1 MNQRT
6 TLLLETSR
14 FRVLEQ
20 EVPVADAGTVV
31 RRPYIVHPGAV
42 AIIPLLPG
50 GQVCLI
56 HNHRVAV
63 GKTMIEL
70 PAGTIDP
77 GEAPQTTAKRE
88 LQEETGYVASRWHCL
103 PGCFM
108 SPGIL
113 NERIHLFV
121 AEELISGLPG
131 REPGEYIEN
140 WIVDWEHAL
149 AMVESGEIEDAKTIV
164 GLLLWDRL
172 RDGISA

>member
-1 MNQRT
+1 MNQQA

-20 EVPVADAGTVV
+20 EIPVDKDTVV

-42 AIIPLLPG
+42 AIIPLLPN

-56 HNHRVAV
+56 HNHRIAV
-63 GKTMIEL
+63 DKTLIEL

-77 GEAPQTTAKRE
+77 GELPQTTAQRE
-88 LQEETGYVASRWHCL
+88 LREETGYAASRWRSL

-121 AEELISGLPG
+121 AEGLEPGPPG
-131 REPGEYIEN
+131 REPGENIEN
-140 WIVDWEHAL
+140 WVVDWKHTLAL
-149 AMVESGEIEDAKTIV
+149 VESGEIEDAKTVV

-172 RDGISA
+172 KKA